1 MPAAPSPPRM
11 TPRAATAR
19 PPVAPAR
26 VVAVGSGKGGTGKTT
41 VAAALAFALASEHH
55 RDTVLIDF
63 DPQGSLTRFTG
74 QRAVADPLSAEPV
87 AVLGMTLY
95 RGGATLAGVT
105 ATALAAHLARAA
117 QPGRTVVVDMRP
129 MLDDV
134 GHAVVLAHPGAFL
147 LLVPELNPE
156 SIPEARKLAA
166 MAEARGVPF
175 RIVGNKE
182 ENRRP
187 VKRALGFL
195 AAGFGS
201 SMSEVVIKRGA
212 AVAEAH
218 ERLLPVTAYAPDSPP
233 GAAIRALAGELVAE
247 GVA

>member
-1 MPAAPSPPRM
+1 MPSSRAKASAPVVRQSD
-11 TPRAATAR
+11 TAR
-19 PPVAPAR
+19 II
-26 VVAVGSGKGGTGKTT
+26 AVGSGKGGTGKTT
-41 VAAALAFALASEHH
+41 VAAALGYALAQEHG
-55 RDTVLIDF
+55 RDVALVDF

-74 QRAVADPLSAEPV
+74 QRAVADPLTAEPV
-87 AVLGMTLY
+87 HVHGMTLF
-95 RGGATLAGVT
+95 RGGATLAGVSP
-105 ATALAAHLARAA
+105 TALAAHLGRAA
-117 QPGRTVVVDMRP
+117 QPGRTVVVDLRP
-129 MLDDV
+129 MLDDP
-134 GHAVVLAHPGAFL
+134 GHAVVLGQPNAFL
-147 LLVPELNPE
+147 LVVPELNPE

-195 AAGFGS
+195 STGFGS
-201 SMSEVVIKRGA
+201 HMSAIVIKRGA

-233 GAAIRALAGELVAE
+233 GQAIRALAEELALE

>member
-1 MPAAPSPPRM
+1 MTVRPSDRG
-11 TPRAATAR
+11 RLL
-19 PPVAPAR
+19 
-26 VVAVGSGKGGTGKTT
+26 AVGSGKGGTGKTT
-41 VAAALAFALASEHH
+41 VAAAIGYALATDHH
-55 RDTVLIDF
+55 RDIALVDF

-74 QRAVADPLSAEPV
+74 QRAVPDPLRAEPV
-87 AVLGMTLY
+87 EVHGMTLY
-95 RGGATLAGVT
+95 RGGATLAGVSS
-105 ATALAAHLARAA
+105 AALAAHLQRAM
-117 QPGRTVVVDMRP
+117 QPGRTVVVDLRP
-129 MLDDV
+129 MLDDP
-134 GHAVVLAHPGAFL
+134 GHGVVLGDARTFL

-156 SIPEARKLAA
+156 SIPETRKLAA

-195 AAGFGS
+195 ASGFGS
-201 SMSEVVIKRGA
+201 QLSTVVIRRGA

-218 ERLLPVTAYAPDSPP
+218 ERMQPVTAYAPDSPP
-233 GAAIRALAGELVAE
+233 ATAIRALAAELVAE

>member
-1 MPAAPSPPRM
+1 MSSSSNGG
-11 TPRAATAR
+11 AR
-19 PPVAPAR
+19 LL
-26 VVAVGSGKGGTGKTT
+26 AVGSGKGGTGKTT
-41 VAAALAFALASEHH
+41 VAAALGYALASEHH
-55 RDTVLIDF
+55 RDITLVDF

-74 QRAVADPLSAEPV
+74 QRAVADPLRAEPV
-87 AVLGMTLY
+87 SVHGMTLY
-95 RGGATLAGVT
+95 RGGATLAGVG
-105 ATALAAHLARAA
+105 AAALTAHLERAT
-117 QPGRTVVVDMRP
+117 QPGRTVIVDMRP

-134 GHAVVLAHPGAFL
+134 GHSVVLGFPGACL
-147 LLVPELNPE
+147 LVVPELNPE

-195 AAGFGS
+195 TAGFGS

-218 ERLLPVTAYAPDSPP
+218 ERLQPVTAYAPDSPP
-233 GAAIRALAGELVAE
+233 GAAIRALARELVEE
-247 GVA
+247 GFA